1 MQLNRIEPWTFFNLM
16 NRDLDRVLGRH
27 YADDDSAIIAD
38 WVPAADVIEFEDRFV
53 LRADLPGVDPG
64 AIDVNMEKGM
74 LTISGERPSAPDQE
88 TVASRHVERGH
99 GRFHRRFSL
108 PDSADAESI
117 TAKSANGVL
126 EITIP
131 KLARVQARRITVKS
145 SD

>member
-16 NRDLDRVLGRH
+16 NRDLERMFGRN
-27 YADDDSAIIAD
+27 YGDDDSAIIAD
-38 WVPAADVIEFEDRFV
+38 WVPSADVLELEDRFV
-53 LRADLPGVDPG
+53 LRADLPGVDPK
-64 AIDVNMEKGM
+64 AIDVNMEKGL
-74 LTISGERPSAPDQE
+74 LTISGERQAVEDADNAV
-88 TVASRHVERGH
+88 TRHIERGC

-117 TAKSANGVL
+117 TARSANGVL

-131 KLARVQARRITVKS
+131 KLARVQARRITVSS